1 MAKVKYSLRGAR
13 VCVNLKI
20 ISDISFEMLWMVEE
34 NLLLFSPCGVEYCF
48 SS

>member
-1 MAKVKYSLRGAR
+1 MARVKYSSSGAR

-34 NLLLFSPCGVEYCF
+34 NLLLFSPCGVEYPF